1 MSEDLKKIVVGMF
14 KSLDD
19 LDSEGVVKYFS
30 DDVEQVDELAK
41 KWLRGKAICVA
52 AIEGMMTTVSD
63 IKSEVSDLNLISSSD
78 MAIVTCT
85 LNQSYTFEGKSISI
99 VAPTTIAFRLE
110 NGAWKAVLLHTVPF
124 A

>member
-63 IKSEVSDLNLISSSD
+63 IKSEVSDLNLISSSE

>member
-52 AIEGMMTTVSD
+52 AIEGMMTSVSD
-63 IKSEVSDLNLISSSD
+63 IKSEVSDLNVISSSD

-110 NGAWKAVLLHTVPF
+110 NGVWKAVLLHTVPF